1 MVTPIVWQCEGELA
15 MVLYGL
21 TGGIGAGKSTV
32 CRLLQELGIAVV
44 AADDVGRQVV
54 APGSEGLTAIVAAFG
69 PEVLDSN
76 GVLNRRQLGTLVFG
90 EAGKRRQLEDIMHPL
105 VKQYSRAIFAGLT
118 RAGVPFIVYESA
130 LLFETDRH
138 LEMQGVIVVT
148 ASEAQRVARVQQR
161 DGSTEAAVRA
171 RLQAQMDEAEK
182 RQRADY
188 VLENNGDLHDLRR
201 QVQALVETL
210 RQA

>member
-1 MVTPIVWQCEGELA
+1 

-32 CRLLQELGIAVV
+32 CRLLQEFGVTVV

-54 APGSEGLTAIVAAFG
+54 APGSAGLAAIVAAFG

-76 GVLNRRQLGTLVFG
+76 GALDRRKLGTLVFAD
-90 EAGKRRQLEDIMHPL
+90 AGKRRQLEDIMHPL
-105 VKQYSRAIFAGLT
+105 VKQHSQAIFAEFT
-118 RAGVPFIVYESA
+118 EAGVPIIVYESA

-138 LEMQGVIVVT
+138 LEMHGVIVVT
-148 ASEAQRVARVQQR
+148 ASEAQRIARVQQR

-171 RLQAQMDEAEK
+171 RLRAQMDETEK

-201 QVQALVETL
+201 QVQALVATL

>member
-1 MVTPIVWQCEGELA
+1 
-15 MVLYGL
+15 
-21 TGGIGAGKSTV
+21 
-32 CRLLQELGIAVV
+32 
-44 AADDVGRQVV
+44 VV

-76 GVLNRRQLGTLVFG
+76 GVLNRRQLGALVFG

-105 VKQYSRAIFAGLT
+105 VKQHSRAIFAELT
-118 RAGVPFIVYESA
+118 RAGVPLIVYESA

-171 RLQAQMDEAEK
+171 RLHAQMDEAEK

-188 VLENNGDLHDLRR
+188 VLENDGDLHDLRR